1 MHIKEIRGPKIRGRV
16 VAQQSMKEL
25 TSLKIGGQA
34 YLYVVPEDLED
45 LKTVISFC
53 KDSGLSFLVIGNGSK
68 LLIRDEGFKGVVVKL
83 GSSFTRIKMENK
95 GDGITV
101 GAGLSLSTLIDFAS
115 EKELSGLELLV
126 GIPGTVGGAIA
137 RNASAFGQDLG
148 QRVIWVRALDNS
160 TGDFTVRKEDIL
172 FGYRTSVFMDKK
184 DWIITEVKLALPAGR
199 KEEIISRLREARD
212 KKMRSQP
219 ISLPSAGCV
228 FKNPP
233 SCSAGLLIQ
242 RAGCSGMRVGDAQVS
257 THHANFIVNK
267 GNAAARDVIRLID
280 MVRERVKA
288 SSGITLEPELEII

>member
-1 MHIKEIRGPKIRGRV
+1 MEIKEMRGLKIRGRV

-25 TSLKIGGQA
+25 TSLRIGGQA

-83 GSSFTRIKMENK
+83 GSSFARIKMENE

-115 EKELSGLELLV
+115 EKELSGLEQLV

-137 RNASAFGQDLG
+137 RNASAFGQDFG
-148 QRVIWVRALDNS
+148 QHVMWAKALDNS
-160 TGDFTVRKEDIL
+160 IVDFTVPGKDIL
-172 FGYRTSVFMDKK
+172 FGYRTSVFLGKK
-184 DWIITEVKLALPAGR
+184 DWIITEVNLALPAGR
-199 KEEIISRLREARD
+199 KEEIISRLREAKDR
-212 KKMRSQP
+212 KMRTQP

-242 RAGCSGMRVGDAQVS
+242 RAECSGMRVGDAQVS
-257 THHANFIVNK
+257 TQHANFIVNK
-267 GNAAARDVIRLID
+267 GEAAARDVIELID

-288 SSGITLEPELEII
+288 NSGITLEPELEII